1 MCFVLEKRHARP
13 TSSLPPPS
21 ARWLHAPRGAVRFGF
36 GATQQTQALWI
47 CAEHEERGESFRFR
61 RFLGATSAFYL
72 GRSRVYLPVS
82 ILPSEINRD
91 VSSVAVHYFHFASV
105 LFTFRR
111 YLQRLGSSR
120 AAETIANGAP
130 HGARAAHGVVW
141 GFGPVP
147 PMWAKSLPMAAFVRV
162 AVGADAGAPTAELC
176 AAAAARG
183 ATGFAEAAGVLAAGA
198 GAASA
203 RQARYCRS
211 ALPQLHGSS
220 PTRSHAFASRR

>member
-1 MCFVLEKRHARP
+1 
-13 TSSLPPPS
+13 
-21 ARWLHAPRGAVRFGF
+21 
-36 GATQQTQALWI
+36 
-47 CAEHEERGESFRFR
+47 
-61 RFLGATSAFYL
+61 
-72 GRSRVYLPVS
+72 
-82 ILPSEINRD
+82 
-91 VSSVAVHYFHFASV
+91 
-105 LFTFRR
+105 
-111 YLQRLGSSR
+111 
-120 AAETIANGAP
+120 
-130 HGARAAHGVVW
+130 
-141 GFGPVP
+141 
-147 PMWAKSLPMAAFVRV
+147 MAAFVRV

>member
-47 CAEHEERGESFRFR
+47 CAEHEERGESFRFH
-61 RFLGATSAFYL
+61 RFLGTTSAFYL

-91 VSSVAVHYFHFASV
+91 ISSVAVHYFHFASV

-120 AAETIANGAP
+120 AAETIAYGAP
-130 HGARAAHGVVW
+130 RRVAW
-141 GFGPVP
+141 FGLIPPV
-147 PMWAKSLPMAAFVRV
+147 WAKSCPR
-162 AVGADAGAPTAELC
+162 E
-176 AAAAARG
+176 RR
-183 ATGFAEAAGVLAAGA
+183 AAG
-198 GAASA
+198 
-203 RQARYCRS
+203 RR
-211 ALPQLHGSS
+211 ALRFWS
-220 PTRSHAFASRR
+220 PTTNPGTLDMFRS